1 MEQLTATE
9 SMSNTTT
16 SQLKSLETMSRELAS
31 LSKISIEK
39 SNLSNPIEKTTQVKK
54 SDQGLQAQELKRAS
68 EKRVILSKEV
78 QDRIDDVLA
87 YLNNE
92 MRLRSRTLKFSVD
105 RLSNSTVIQVVR
117 TDTGAVIRQI
127 PSQELIDLT
136 NNLEQLKG
144 LIFDESF

>member
-39 SNLSNPIEKTTQVKK
+39 SDLSNPIEKTTQVKK
-54 SDQGLQAQELKRAS
+54 SDQGLQAQELNRAS